1 VAITAPA
8 LIKLGVPDY
17 AAHMFIFYYAV
28 LAEVTPPTALNAFA
42 AAALT
47 GGDPYKTTMM
57 SWKYTLPAFVVP
69 FMFTSHPN
77 GIGLL
82 LKGPWSNIL
91 LTNLT
96 AFIGVG
102 VLAAGICGWLIRK
115 TSWIERILLIAAGFI
130 LVYPSPM
137 ADGVGLS
144 LAGGVAL
151 WQWRTRP
158 QKQ

>member
-1 VAITAPA
+1 
-8 LIKLGVPDY
+8 
-17 AAHMFIFYYAV
+17 
-28 LAEVTPPTALNAFA
+28 
-42 AAALT
+42 
-47 GGDPYKTTMM
+47 MM

-102 VLAAGICGWLIRK
+102 VLAAGICGWLMRK
-115 TSWIERILLIAAGFI
+115 TSGIERILLIAAGFI
-130 LVYPSPM
+130 LVYPNPV
-137 ADGVGLS
+137 ADLLGLS

-151 WQWRTRP
+151 SQWRARP
-158 QKQ
+158 PRSEIQQ